1 MKGRTAEK
9 AGCICELIDP
19 GSWEDKELNWKD
31 KLFVKDHVTS
41 VFHVPLN
48 YGAKMDANM
57 ARIKAAGAEL
67 KPPLVLTDERSG
79 WGADIYIAV
88 SREVPGAQTVRLS
101 GTFLT
106 KVFEGPYNRAGDW
119 MEEMKRYA
127 AGKGRTPVKVYC
139 FYTACPKCAK
149 EFGKNYVV
157 LFAQV

>member
-1 MKGRTAEK
+1 MSRQPAEI
-9 AGCICELIDP
+9 ASCICELIAP
-19 GSWEDKELNWKD
+19 GDWEGKELTWKD

-48 YGAKMDANM
+48 YGAKMNKNM

-67 KPPLVLTDERSG
+67 KPPLVLTDEKSI

-88 SREVPGAQTVRLS
+88 TKDVPGAQITKLS
-101 GTFLT
+101 GTFIT
-106 KVFEGPYNRAGDW
+106 KVFEGPYSRAGDW
-119 MEEMKRYA
+119 MEEMKRHV

-149 EFGKNYVV
+149 EFGKNFVV